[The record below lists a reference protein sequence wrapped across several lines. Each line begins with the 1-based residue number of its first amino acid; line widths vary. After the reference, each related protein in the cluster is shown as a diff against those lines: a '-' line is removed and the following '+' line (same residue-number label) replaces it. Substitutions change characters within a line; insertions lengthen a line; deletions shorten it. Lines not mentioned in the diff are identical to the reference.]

1 MITKNRLGVT
11 ATSQELAPPEPRTR
25 EPDTHDPRE
34 RTVVS
39 TPHTLTHDHTEDTTG
54 TQTLDTRQRVT
65 GGVSTIFHSIQYT
78 RTK

>member
-1 MITKNRLGVT
+1 MSSESTYNYALRNRLGVT

-54 TQTLDTRQRVT
+54 TQTLDTRQRGSQVE
-65 GGVSTIFHSIQYT
+65 
-78 RTK
+78 

>member
-1 MITKNRLGVT
+1 MSYRSV
-11 ATSQELAPPEPRTR
+11 SVRSYVSAPPEPDAR
-25 EPDTHDPRE
+25 ERDTHDPRE